1 MKVVLMCFRDAD
13 GAGHAHGS
21 TEPHVYHE
29 LDGALHKTGHLL
41 AAAGQPEGKVTNGLL
56 STTSAKHTTTVL
68 LVLLL
73 AFTSPQRDNN
83 LKCPSGL
90 CLPFFSHVTWASLQQ
105 MIHRCHLMFVFTK
118 VRV

>member
-1 MKVVLMCFRDAD
+1 MCFRDAD

-56 STTSAKHTTTVL
+56 SALDACKTHNNRAASSPPCLYFTTA
-68 LVLLL
+68 
-73 AFTSPQRDNN
+73 
-83 LKCPSGL
+83 
-90 CLPFFSHVTWASLQQ
+90 
-105 MIHRCHLMFVFTK
+105 
-118 VRV
+118 